1 MRRGRAQESSYCR
14 RRESMGRERVRE
26 GWLED
31 RGDRLDEEEDTCI
44 TYMRRRIHGTDGPD
58 VNIK

>member
-1 MRRGRAQESSYCR
+1 
-14 RRESMGRERVRE
+14 MGRERVRE

-44 TYMRRRIHGTDGPD
+44 TYMRRRRHGTDGPD